1 MLSLLGAIAYTSAK
15 FGAGTGPIYYS
26 SVGCS
31 GSETTLSACSKSSGS
46 SCSHSQ
52 DAGVRC
58 FGTYI
63 VS

>member
-1 MLSLLGAIAYTSAK
+1 MILGAIAYSSAK
-15 FGAGTGPIYYS
+15 FGYGTGPIYYRY
-26 SVGCS
+26 VGCS

-58 FGTYI
+58 FGI
-63 VS
+63 I